1 MMSDKDGV
9 WTKLS
14 DHLQV
19 LSCMI
24 ANEVGDKGEAYGYL
38 FETLE
43 EAIARRDELDENI
56 YHCYIGEDR
65 YNKEGNYFLRVH
77 RLNRS
82 DEWKV

>member
-1 MMSDKDGV
+1 MSDKDGV

-19 LSCMI
+19 VSCTI
-24 ANEVGDKGEAYGYL
+24 AKEIEDTGDAYGYL

-43 EAIARRDELDENI
+43 DAIARRDELDKNI

-77 RLNRS
+77 KIVRS
-82 DEWKV
+82 EK